1 MKLKKLTLVIIT
13 LFGMNAFAQKNINFG
28 AKVGV
33 NFAGFRT
40 GESTFTSRIGFNIG
54 AMSELKISDLI
65 SVQGEIIYN
74 RRGGNFSVNQNLPYP
89 NNHLKTYYVT
99 TLDYIDIPIQGKIYF
114 LKKMSV
120 DFGPQIG
127 FLIND
132 KVEIDDGISN
142 GENGDEV
149 EFDNI
154 QSIDFALTGGFS
166 YKFESNIIIQT
177 RYNFGLTQ
185 VIKDAK
191 YKNSMISLS
200 FGYYF

>member
-1 MKLKKLTLVIIT
+1 MNFKKLTLVIIT
-13 LFGMNAFAQKNINFG
+13 LFGMNAFAQKNIDFG

-33 NFAGFRT
+33 NFAGFRS

-65 SVQGEIIYN
+65 SIQGEIVYN
-74 RRGGNFSVNQNLPYP
+74 RRGGNFSVSQNLPYP
-89 NNHLKTYYVT
+89 NNHLKTHYVT

-114 LKKMSV
+114 LKKLSV

-127 FLIND
+127 FLMND

-142 GENGDEV
+142 DQNGPEV

-166 YKFESNIIIQT
+166 YKFESNLIIQT
-177 RYNFGLTQ
+177 RYNFGLTK
-185 VIKDAK
+185 VFKDSK

-200 FGYYF
+200 LGYYF